1 MSTLLLAATR
11 LERVLLAENAALAS
25 LNVLALPALL
35 AEKLAASQDLA
46 AASHQPSPRTPEF
59 TALALRLRDLA
70 RENRQLLERAI
81 EVQGRVMRL
90 VAVAA
95 RQASLRGAPSY
106 GAAGQARPE
115 RGAVALHTRA

>member
-25 LNVLALPALL
+25 LDVLALPVLL
-35 AEKLAASQDLA
+35 PEKLAASQGLA
-46 AASHQPSPRTPEF
+46 AASHQQLPRTPEF

-70 RENRQLLERAI
+70 RENRRLLERAI

-95 RQASLRGAPSY
+95 RQASLSGAPSY

-115 RGAVALHTRA
+115 RGAIALHTRA

>member
-1 MSTLLLAATR
+1 MSAMLLAASR

-25 LNVLALPALL
+25 LDVAALPTLL

-46 AASHQPSPRTPEF
+46 AASHQPAPGTPEF

-70 RENRQLLERAI
+70 RENRRLLERAI

-90 VAVAA
+90 VAGAA
-95 RQASLRGAPSY
+95 RQASLQRSLRY
-106 GAAGQARPE
+106 GAGGQARPE
-115 RGAVALHTRA
+115 REAVALHTRA

>member
-1 MSTLLLAATR
+1 MSALLLAASR

-25 LNVLALPALL
+25 LDVNALPALL

-46 AASHQPSPRTPEF
+46 AASHQPAPGTSEF

-70 RENRQLLERAI
+70 RENRRLLEHAI

-90 VAVAA
+90 VAGAA
-95 RQASLRGAPSY
+95 RQASLQGSLRY
-106 GAAGQARPE
+106 GAGGQARPE
-115 RGAVALHTRA
+115 REAVALRTRA